1 MLAPDMGVWL
11 YKLNLFLF
19 GEFAYYYPFFLFVL
33 NYVYYKRNYKLAN
46 FTRRELFGIG
56 FAFFSSL
63 LLFAVFY
70 PNFGYVLE
78 LSYVI
83 FSIILGHTG
92 SGIFALLLLF
102 FSFVLLFPKTTK
114 ELFKIELNFNNLLR
128 IENALKALLMRVFGG
143 ENEKDDL
150 GKIEPKAPIITSEK
164 SIDSAQEKNQ
174 NENENLNLN
183 QTEQLIKYSNINA
196 SKNSI
201 ITAKEN
207 FEKLKNQILDEK
219 VEIDQESIKEAK
231 SFMYENSQQVRSFVQ
246 KASRMSIKLDE
257 DFNFISE
264 EEADMIPERF
274 LKPKKLEDIKQIDT
288 SNKNLDEPSYKRKN
302 IEISVPKQEIK
313 PKIFTKEL
321 ELRENLIKEAKLEQ
335 EYKAY
340 QNEILENKVQEEI
353 KELEKKDKLEP
364 DLNHIIQGSKYN
376 FSTPLQE
383 ALSIKEEVKMQDV
396 QTFSVSERTN
406 EIEVI
411 DFDES
416 EIEIKKMESIN
427 KSIHDF
433 IPVVEELEHPY
444 IEPTPIVKVEEIEP
458 LNNHQVN
465 NQVQIQGQDKIIEQT
480 ENFAKEQISQEPSQE
495 ITRQKAILAKEIELN
510 KALLREIEQGEI
522 EKPKDFELPP
532 LEFLTNPSHNKQE
545 INESE
550 IDKKIYNLLEKL
562 RRFKIGGDVIS
573 TYVGPV
579 VTTFEFRPSADVK
592 VSRILNL
599 QDDLTMALMAKS
611 IRIQAPIPGKDVV
624 GIEVPN
630 DEIQTIYLREIL
642 ESEVF
647 KNAKSP
653 LTIALGKDIVG
664 NAFVTD
670 LKKLPHL
677 LIAGTTGS
685 GKSVG
690 INSMLLSLLYRNS
703 PKTLRLMM
711 IDPKMLEF
719 SIYNDIP
726 HLLTP
731 VITDPKKAV
740 NALSNM
746 VAEMERRYRLMA
758 EAKTKNI
765 ENYNEKMKE
774 LGEEE
779 LPFIVVIIDELAD
792 LMMTAGKDVEFYIG
806 RLAQMARASGIHL
819 IVATQRPSVDVVTGL
834 IKANLPSR
842 ISYKVGQK
850 IDSKVILDAMGAES
864 LLGRGDCLFTPPGT
878 SSIVRLHAPFAS
890 EFEIE
895 KIVDFLK
902 DQQSVEYDESFLK
915 DQQSMGVTSSE
926 SINNGEYDELYE
938 DAKRVILSDGKTSI
952 SYLQRK
958 LNIGYNR
965 AANII
970 DQLTESGVL
979 SEPNTK
985 GQREIL

>member
-1 MLAPDMGVWL
+1 MLAPQMGVWP
-11 YKLNLFLF
+11 YEFNFFLF
-19 GEFAYYYPFFLFVL
+19 GDFGIYYPFALFVL
-33 NYVYYKRNYKLAN
+33 NYLYFKKSYKIELFKR
-46 FTRRELFGIG
+46 TELFGIS
-56 FAFFSSL
+56 FAFFATL
-63 LLFAVFY
+63 LLFAVFDK
-70 PNFGYVLE
+70 NNGYILE
-78 LSYVI
+78 LLYAL
-83 FSIILGHTG
+83 FSILFGHIG
-92 SGIFALLLLF
+92 SGIVALLFLLL
-102 FSFVLLFPKTTK
+102 SICLLFPNFIK
-114 ELFKIELNFNNLLR
+114 EVFKIEIKWERLAQFESNFKNV
-128 IENALKALLMRVFGG
+128 LMKIFGG
-143 ENEKDDL
+143 E
-150 GKIEPKAPIITSEK
+150 SEK
-164 SIDSAQEKNQ
+164 EEFAEIKTKSKEENAQSPKIQ
-174 NENENLNLN
+174 NLKPAIEEEIKTNNL
-183 QTEQLIKYSNINA
+183 KASSN
-196 SKNSI
+196 
-201 ITAKEN
+201 AKAD
-207 FEKLKNQILDEK
+207 FAKLKTQILDEK
-219 VEIDQESIKEAK
+219 IEIENLNPQ
-231 SFMYENSQQVRSFVQ
+231 SFLYENSRELRSFAQ
-246 KASRMSIKLDE
+246 KASKSVMGLDE
-257 DFNFISE
+257 EFNFIPQE
-264 EEADMIPERF
+264 EMEVIPERF
-274 LKPKKLEDIKQIDT
+274 LKPKKPEDIQQIDI
-288 SNKNLDEPSYKRKN
+288 KDNLDEPSYKRKN
-302 IEISVPKQEIK
+302 IAITSPKNETK

-321 ELRENLIKEAKLEQ
+321 ETRENLMQKARLEK
-335 EYKAY
+335 EYKEN
-340 QNEILENKVQEEI
+340 QNEILEKKVQEQIQRLENE
-353 KELEKKDKLEP
+353 ELKNLSP
-364 DLNHIIQGSKYN
+364 LPTNSKYS
-376 FSTPLQE
+376 FSEEATSLSKMPEIQNTPLANSQPQADNSDFE
-383 ALSIKEEVKMQDV
+383 IIELKENLGHDV
-396 QTFSVSERTN
+396 EF
-406 EIEVI
+406 
-411 DFDES
+411 
-416 EIEIKKMESIN
+416 
-427 KSIHDF
+427 
-433 IPVVEELEHPY
+433 VVEELES
-444 IEPTPIVKVEEIEP
+444 PIMPPKPSVIKLEDVEEKNEKLYLNDEAKKP
-458 LNNHQVN
+458 L
-465 NQVQIQGQDKIIEQT
+465 
-480 ENFAKEQISQEPSQE
+480 KEDFE
-495 ITRQKAILAKEIELN
+495 ITLEENLPQKRSVLAKEIAIN
-510 KALLREIEQGEI
+510 QALLAEIEQGDFEN
-522 EKPKDFELPP
+522 PKDFILPP
-532 LEFLTNPSHNKQE
+532 LDFLANPDEKKQE
-545 INESE
+545 IDESE
-550 IDKKIYNLLEKL
+550 IDKKIYDLLEKL

-573 TYVGPV
+573 TYTGPV

-599 QDDLTMALMAKS
+599 QDDLAMALKARS

-630 DEIQTIYLREIL
+630 EETQTIYLKEIL
-642 ESEVF
+642 QSEVF
-647 KNAKSP
+647 RNSKSP

-690 INSMLLSLLYRNS
+690 INAMLLSLLYRNS

-765 ENYNEKMKE
+765 ENYNEKVR
-774 LGEEE
+774 LSGEAEE

-878 SSIVRLHAPFAS
+878 SNIVRLHAPFAS

-902 DQQSVEYDESFLK
+902 EQQLAEYDDSFLK
-915 DQQSMGVTSSE
+915 DEQSSGVTA
-926 SINNGEYDELYE
+926 NGEIEGGLDELFE
-938 DAKRVILSDGKTSI
+938 EAKRVILEDKKTSI
-952 SYLQRK
+952 SYLQRRLK
-958 LNIGYNR
+958 IGYNR

-970 DQLTESGVL
+970 EQLSQMGIL
-979 SEPNTK
+979 SEPDSK

>member
-11 YKLNLFLF
+11 YKANLFLF
-19 GEFAYYYPFFLFVL
+19 GEFAYYYPFFLFIL

-46 FTRRELFGIG
+46 FIRRELFGIG

-70 PNFGYVLE
+70 PNSGYILE
-78 LSYVI
+78 LAYAI
-83 FSIILGHTG
+83 FSTILGHTG

-102 FSFVLLFPKTTK
+102 FSFILLFPKTTK
-114 ELFKIELNFNNLLR
+114 ELFKIEINFNILLK

-150 GKIEPKAPIITSEK
+150 SKIEPKAPIVTLEK
-164 SIDSAQEKNQ
+164 NTAFIQEKIQ
-174 NENENLNLN
+174 HENENLNLN
-183 QTEQLIKYSNINA
+183 PTEELVKYSNINA

-219 VEIDQESIKEAK
+219 VEIDKESIKEAK
-231 SFMYENSQQVRSFVQ
+231 SFIYENSQQVRNFVQ

-264 EEADMIPERF
+264 EEVDMIPERF

-321 ELRENLIKEAKLEQ
+321 ELRENLMKEAKLEQ

-353 KELEKKDKLEP
+353 KELEKKDSLEP
-364 DLNHIIQGSKYN
+364 NLNHIIQGGKYN
-376 FSTPLQE
+376 FGTPLQE
-383 ALSIKEEVKMQDV
+383 VSSAKEEIKTQNIPN
-396 QTFSVSERTN
+396 SSILEKTN
-406 EIEVI
+406 EVEII

-416 EIEIKKMESIN
+416 EIEIKKIESIN

-433 IPVVEELEHPY
+433 IPIIEELEHPY
-444 IEPTPIVKVEEIEP
+444 MEPTPIVKIEELEP
-458 LNNHQVN
+458 LNN
-465 NQVQIQGQDKIIEQT
+465 QINKQIPIQEKDEITEQD
-480 ENFAKEQISQEPSQE
+480 NSFSKEQISQEPSQE

-510 KALLREIEQGEI
+510 KALLREIEQGEM

-573 TYVGPV
+573 TYIGPV

-926 SINNGEYDELYE
+926 SMNNGEYDELYE

-979 SEPNTK
+979 SEPNSK

>member
-1 MLAPDMGVWL
+1 MLAPQMGVWL
-11 YKLNLFLF
+11 YEFNFFLF
-19 GEFAYYYPFFLFVL
+19 GDFGIYYPFALFVL
-33 NYVYYKRNYKLAN
+33 NYLYFKKSYKIELFKR
-46 FTRRELFGIG
+46 TELFGIS
-56 FAFFSSL
+56 FAFFATL
-63 LLFAVFY
+63 LLFAVFDK
-70 PNFGYVLE
+70 NNGYILE
-78 LSYVI
+78 LLYAL
-83 FSIILGHTG
+83 FSILFGHIG
-92 SGIFALLLLF
+92 SGIVALLFLLL
-102 FSFVLLFPKTTK
+102 SICLLFPNFIK
-114 ELFKIELNFNNLLR
+114 EVFKIEIKWERLAQFESNFKNV
-128 IENALKALLMRVFGG
+128 LMKIFGG
-143 ENEKDDL
+143 E
-150 GKIEPKAPIITSEK
+150 SEK
-164 SIDSAQEKNQ
+164 EEFAEIKTKSKEENAQSPKIQ
-174 NENENLNLN
+174 NLKPAIEEEIKTNNL
-183 QTEQLIKYSNINA
+183 KASSN
-196 SKNSI
+196 
-201 ITAKEN
+201 AKAD
-207 FEKLKNQILDEK
+207 FAKLKTQILDEK
-219 VEIDQESIKEAK
+219 IEIENLNPQ
-231 SFMYENSQQVRSFVQ
+231 SFLYENSRELRSFAQ
-246 KASRMSIKLDE
+246 KASKSVMGLDE
-257 DFNFISE
+257 EFNFIPQE
-264 EEADMIPERF
+264 EMEVIPERF
-274 LKPKKLEDIKQIDT
+274 LKPKKPEDIQQIDI
-288 SNKNLDEPSYKRKN
+288 KDNLDEPSYKRKN
-302 IEISVPKQEIK
+302 IAITSPKNETK

-321 ELRENLIKEAKLEQ
+321 ETRENLMQKARLEK
-335 EYKAY
+335 EYKEN
-340 QNEILENKVQEEI
+340 QNEILEKKVQEQIQRLENE
-353 KELEKKDKLEP
+353 ELKNLSP
-364 DLNHIIQGSKYN
+364 LPTNSKYS
-376 FSTPLQE
+376 FSEEATSLSKMPEIQNTPLANSQPQADNSDFE
-383 ALSIKEEVKMQDV
+383 IIELKENLGHDV
-396 QTFSVSERTN
+396 EF
-406 EIEVI
+406 
-411 DFDES
+411 
-416 EIEIKKMESIN
+416 
-427 KSIHDF
+427 
-433 IPVVEELEHPY
+433 VVEELES
-444 IEPTPIVKVEEIEP
+444 PIMPPKPSVIKLEDVEEKNEKLYLNDEAKKP
-458 LNNHQVN
+458 L
-465 NQVQIQGQDKIIEQT
+465 
-480 ENFAKEQISQEPSQE
+480 KEDFE
-495 ITRQKAILAKEIELN
+495 ITLEENLPQKRSILAKEIAIN
-510 KALLREIEQGEI
+510 QALLAEIEQGNFEN
-522 EKPKDFELPP
+522 PKDFILPP
-532 LEFLTNPSHNKQE
+532 LDFLANPDEKKRE
-545 INESE
+545 IDESE
-550 IDKKIYNLLEKL
+550 IDKKIYDLLEKL

-573 TYVGPV
+573 TYTGPV

-599 QDDLTMALMAKS
+599 QDDLAMALKARS

-630 DEIQTIYLREIL
+630 EETQTIYLKEIL
-642 ESEVF
+642 QSEVF
-647 KNAKSP
+647 RNSKSP

-690 INSMLLSLLYRNS
+690 INAMLLSLLYRNS

-765 ENYNEKMKE
+765 ENYNEKVR
-774 LGEEE
+774 LSGEAEE

-878 SSIVRLHAPFAS
+878 SNIVRLHAPFAS

-902 DQQSVEYDESFLK
+902 EQQLAEYDDSFLK
-915 DQQSMGVTSSE
+915 DEQSSGVTA
-926 SINNGEYDELYE
+926 NGEIEGGLDELFE
-938 DAKRVILSDGKTSI
+938 EAKRVILEDKKTSI
-952 SYLQRK
+952 SYLQRRLK
-958 LNIGYNR
+958 IGYNR

-970 DQLTESGVL
+970 EQLSQMGIL
-979 SEPNTK
+979 SEPDSK

>member
-1 MLAPDMGVWL
+1 MLAPQMGVWL
-11 YKLNLFLF
+11 YEFNFFLF
-19 GEFAYYYPFFLFVL
+19 GDFGIYYPFALFVL
-33 NYVYYKRNYKLAN
+33 NYLYFKKSYKIELFKR
-46 FTRRELFGIG
+46 TELFGIS
-56 FAFFSSL
+56 FAFFATL
-63 LLFAVFY
+63 LLFAVFDK
-70 PNFGYVLE
+70 NNGYILE
-78 LSYVI
+78 LLYAL
-83 FSIILGHTG
+83 FSILFGHIG
-92 SGIFALLLLF
+92 SGIVALLFLLL
-102 FSFVLLFPKTTK
+102 SICLLFPNFIK
-114 ELFKIELNFNNLLR
+114 EVFKIEIKWERLAQFESNFKNV
-128 IENALKALLMRVFGG
+128 LMKIFGG
-143 ENEKDDL
+143 E
-150 GKIEPKAPIITSEK
+150 SEK
-164 SIDSAQEKNQ
+164 EEIVVVKEEPPSPKK
-174 NENENLNLN
+174 ENLKPIEEEIKTNNL
-183 QTEQLIKYSNINA
+183 KASSN
-196 SKNSI
+196 
-201 ITAKEN
+201 AKAD
-207 FEKLKNQILDEK
+207 FAKLKTQILDEK
-219 VEIDQESIKEAK
+219 VEIENLNPQ
-231 SFMYENSQQVRSFVQ
+231 SFLYENSRELRSFAQ
-246 KASRMSIKLDE
+246 KASKSVMGLDE
-257 DFNFISE
+257 EFNFIPQE
-264 EEADMIPERF
+264 EMEVIPERF
-274 LKPKKLEDIKQIDT
+274 LKPKKPEDIQQIDI
-288 SNKNLDEPSYKRKN
+288 KDNLDEPSYKRKN
-302 IEISVPKQEIK
+302 IAITSPKNETK

-321 ELRENLIKEAKLEQ
+321 ETRENLMQKARLEK
-335 EYKAY
+335 EYKEN
-340 QNEILENKVQEEI
+340 QNEILEKKVQEQIQRLENE
-353 KELEKKDKLEP
+353 ELKNLSP
-364 DLNHIIQGSKYN
+364 LPTNSKYSFN
-376 FSTPLQE
+376 EEATSLSKTPEIQNAPLANSQPQADNSDFE
-383 ALSIKEEVKMQDV
+383 IIELKENLEQDV
-396 QTFSVSERTN
+396 EF
-406 EIEVI
+406 
-411 DFDES
+411 
-416 EIEIKKMESIN
+416 
-427 KSIHDF
+427 
-433 IPVVEELEHPY
+433 VVEELES
-444 IEPTPIVKVEEIEP
+444 PIMPPKPSVIKLEDVEEKNEKLYLNDEAKKP
-458 LNNHQVN
+458 L
-465 NQVQIQGQDKIIEQT
+465 
-480 ENFAKEQISQEPSQE
+480 KEDFE
-495 ITRQKAILAKEIELN
+495 ITSEENLPQKRSILAKEIAIN
-510 KALLREIEQGEI
+510 QALLAEIEQGDFEN
-522 EKPKDFELPP
+522 PKDFILPP
-532 LEFLTNPSHNKQE
+532 LDFLANPDEKKQE
-545 INESE
+545 IDESE
-550 IDKKIYNLLEKL
+550 IDKKIYDLLEKL

-573 TYVGPV
+573 TYTGPV

-599 QDDLTMALMAKS
+599 QDDLAMALKARS

-630 DEIQTIYLREIL
+630 EETQTIYLKEIL
-642 ESEVF
+642 QSEVF
-647 KNAKSP
+647 RNSKSP

-690 INSMLLSLLYRNS
+690 INAMLLSLLYRNS

-765 ENYNEKMKE
+765 ENYNEKVR
-774 LGEEE
+774 LSGETEE

-878 SSIVRLHAPFAS
+878 SNIVRLHAPFAS

-902 DQQSVEYDESFLK
+902 EQQLAEYDDSFLK
-915 DQQSMGVTSSE
+915 DEQSSGVTA
-926 SINNGEYDELYE
+926 NGEIEGGLDELFE
-938 DAKRVILSDGKTSI
+938 EAKRVILEDKKTSI
-952 SYLQRK
+952 SYLQRRLK
-958 LNIGYNR
+958 IGYNR

-970 DQLTESGVL
+970 EQLSQMGIL
-979 SEPNTK
+979 SEPDSK

>member
-1 MLAPDMGVWL
+1 MLAPQMGVWL
-11 YKLNLFLF
+11 YEFNFFLF
-19 GEFAYYYPFFLFVL
+19 GDFGIYYPFALFVL
-33 NYVYYKRNYKLAN
+33 NYLYFKKSYKIELFKR
-46 FTRRELFGIG
+46 TELFGIS
-56 FAFFSSL
+56 FAFFATL
-63 LLFAVFY
+63 LLFAVFDK
-70 PNFGYVLE
+70 NNGYILE
-78 LSYVI
+78 LLYAL
-83 FSIILGHTG
+83 FSIFFGHIG
-92 SGIFALLLLF
+92 SGIVALLFLLL
-102 FSFVLLFPKTTK
+102 SICLLFPNFIK
-114 ELFKIELNFNNLLR
+114 EVFKIEIKWERLAQF
-128 IENALKALLMRVFGG
+128 ESSFKNALMKIFGG
-143 ENEKDDL
+143 E
-150 GKIEPKAPIITSEK
+150 SEK
-164 SIDSAQEKNQ
+164 EELAEIKTKSKEENAPSSKMQ
-174 NENENLNLN
+174 NLKPAIEEEIKTNNL
-183 QTEQLIKYSNINA
+183 KASSNVKA
-196 SKNSI
+196 DF
-201 ITAKEN
+201 A
-207 FEKLKNQILDEK
+207 KLKTQILDEK
-219 VEIDQESIKEAK
+219 IEIENLNPQ
-231 SFMYENSQQVRSFVQ
+231 SFLYENSRELRSFAQ
-246 KASRMSIKLDE
+246 KASKSVMGLDE
-257 DFNFISE
+257 EFNFIPQE
-264 EEADMIPERF
+264 EMEVIPERF
-274 LKPKKLEDIKQIDT
+274 LKPKKPEDIQQIDI
-288 SNKNLDEPSYKRKN
+288 KDNLDEPSYKRKN
-302 IEISVPKQEIK
+302 IAITSPKNETK

-321 ELRENLIKEAKLEQ
+321 ETRENLMQKARLEK
-335 EYKAY
+335 EYKEN
-340 QNEILENKVQEEI
+340 QNEILEKKVQEQIQRLENE
-353 KELEKKDKLEP
+353 ELKNLSP
-364 DLNHIIQGSKYN
+364 LPTNSKYS
-376 FSTPLQE
+376 FSEEATSLSKMPEIQNTPLANSQPQADNSDFE
-383 ALSIKEEVKMQDV
+383 IIELKENLGQDV
-396 QTFSVSERTN
+396 EF
-406 EIEVI
+406 
-411 DFDES
+411 
-416 EIEIKKMESIN
+416 
-427 KSIHDF
+427 
-433 IPVVEELEHPY
+433 VVEELES
-444 IEPTPIVKVEEIEP
+444 PIMPPKPSVIKLEDVEEKNEKLYLNDEAKKP
-458 LNNHQVN
+458 L
-465 NQVQIQGQDKIIEQT
+465 
-480 ENFAKEQISQEPSQE
+480 KEDFE
-495 ITRQKAILAKEIELN
+495 ITSEENLPQKRSILAKEIAIN
-510 KALLREIEQGEI
+510 QALLAEIEQGDFEN
-522 EKPKDFELPP
+522 PKDFILPP
-532 LEFLTNPSHNKQE
+532 LDFLANPDEKKQE
-545 INESE
+545 IDESE
-550 IDKKIYNLLEKL
+550 IDKKIYDLLEKL

-573 TYVGPV
+573 TYTGPV

-599 QDDLTMALMAKS
+599 QDDLAMALKARS

-630 DEIQTIYLREIL
+630 EETQTIYLKEIL
-642 ESEVF
+642 QSEVF
-647 KNAKSP
+647 RNSKSP

-690 INSMLLSLLYRNS
+690 INAMLLSLLYRNS

-765 ENYNEKMKE
+765 ENYNEKVR
-774 LGEEE
+774 LSGEAEE

-878 SSIVRLHAPFAS
+878 SNIVRLHAPFAS

-902 DQQSVEYDESFLK
+902 EQQLAEYDDSFLK
-915 DQQSMGVTSSE
+915 DEQSSGVTA
-926 SINNGEYDELYE
+926 NGEIEGGLDELFE
-938 DAKRVILSDGKTSI
+938 EAKRVILEDKKTSI
-952 SYLQRK
+952 SYLQRRLK
-958 LNIGYNR
+958 IGYNR

-970 DQLTESGVL
+970 EQLSQMGIL
-979 SEPNTK
+979 SEPDSK